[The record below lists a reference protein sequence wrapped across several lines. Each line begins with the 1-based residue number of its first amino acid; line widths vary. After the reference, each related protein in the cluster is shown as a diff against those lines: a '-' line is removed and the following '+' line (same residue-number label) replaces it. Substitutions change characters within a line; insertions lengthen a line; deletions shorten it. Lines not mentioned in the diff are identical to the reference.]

1 MPCAKVHI
9 TSSACPK
16 NNVAVWS
23 DLWIASRGDS
33 RTDWSVDCLQRRFK
47 NRLICGLLTEEIQEQ
62 NDLWTAY
69 RGDSR
74 TKWSVDC
81 LQRRFKN
88 RLICGLLTEEIQ
100 EQNDLWIAYRGD
112 SRTDWSVDCLQRRYK
127 TGKHES
133 DSHSKGLKR
142 LRLCVDS
149 QHAHTCTH
157 THTQTHINTEVLSP
171 QTQGHSTSKIFFFSP
186 PPPPPPPLNFC

>member
-47 NRLICGLLTEEIQEQ
+47 NKMICGLLTEEIQEQ
-62 NDLWTAY
+62 TDLWIAY

-100 EQNDLWIAYRGD
+100 DRETRKWLTFK
-112 SRTDWSVDCLQRRYK
+112 RTEKIKVMCTHNTHTL
-127 TGKHES
+127 
-133 DSHSKGLKR
+133 
-142 LRLCVDS
+142 
-149 QHAHTCTH
+149 AHTYAHTH
-157 THTQTHINTEVLSP
+157 THKPTSTQKYSAHKHKDI
-171 QTQGHSTSKIFFFSP
+171 QHRKYFSSL
-186 PPPPPPPLNFC
+186 PPPPLKLLLVTSPGHEWWW